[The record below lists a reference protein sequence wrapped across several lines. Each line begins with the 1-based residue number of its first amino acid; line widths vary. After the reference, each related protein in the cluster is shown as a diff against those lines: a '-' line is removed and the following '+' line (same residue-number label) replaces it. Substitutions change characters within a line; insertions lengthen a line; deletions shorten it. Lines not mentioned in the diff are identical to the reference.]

1 MDEKENMIE
10 EIKGDGKKVEMEM
23 KIVEE
28 IEKRRERRKVM
39 EREVIG

>member
-1 MDEKENMIE
+1 MNEKENMIE